1 MQSLNLKKLS
11 PLILILAVFPSFLNA
26 LPIDLRKGWEIKPV
40 RDLEEKSEGWMELAE
55 LPVGKNSKNLE
66 FDTELR
72 TITIK
77 KEVII
82 TENDFAEA
90 EESALSLHIPFIGS
104 YYEIYWNGQL
114 LYKKGVI
121 ANGKIEEFS
130 IRRHLILPFSRTK
143 VKNGKNELRIVLAG
157 YKGYNIDVW
166 DIANDAYIKIDTADK
181 NNEIISERVTLM
193 LMFLYFFMGLY
204 HFLFYYKRPQEE
216 YNLYYGAFSFLLSA
230 YIYTRSNAVFELD
243 LDGLL
248 LKRIE
253 FSVIYY
259 VPAFMVLF
267 LDRLFLGKVSKPG
280 KIYFALLTFISL
292 PTMFGPGAWLNTLL
306 LIWQVSVL
314 YVLIHII
321 TVSVLAYR
329 RKIADIKRLLVGI
342 LVLIVC
348 GVWDV
353 GGAMGFFGF
362 QNLGLMRFGFFFFV
376 IGIAFILANR
386 FLRIHKEVE
395 ELNEDLELKVEE
407 RTEELQ
413 KTLGEV
419 QELKVQQ
426 DGDYFLTSLLI
437 NPLTRNS
444 VGNSIQDYD
453 IQFFSKQ
460 KKTFE
465 FRGRKME
472 IGGDINIVDR
482 LNLRGREFIVFVNGD
497 AMGKSIQGAGGA
509 LVLGVIF
516 HSVVTRTNQ
525 KKDAMSKGPESWLKE
540 CFLELQSVFETFDGS
555 MLISVVM
562 GLVDVRSG
570 FMFFVNSEHPWT
582 VLYRDGKAG
591 FLEDDLELRKIG
603 TMGIVSE
610 FRVKTIQ
617 LQPDDVIFVGSDGR
631 DDILLGRTED
641 GDRIINEDES
651 LFLACIEEGK
661 GELDATANSIFAK
674 GELTDDL
681 SIIRLSYAPDHFLTE
696 NFRSEE
702 TERLNYL
709 LSIAKKSLKEKDYVG
724 ASVNFSLAAEEFPQ
738 DMDSYYLAS
747 YSYKKRKDYQDALNY
762 GERLFLR
769 DPSHIKNLLNLADI
783 HRFIGNYS
791 RSSIL
796 LQRIDEL
803 EPGNATATKIRIA
816 LERAMQG
823 ASRS

>member
-1 MQSLNLKKLS
+1 MKKFLSLSLVL
-11 PLILILAVFPSFLNA
+11 LFFPTLLTA
-26 LPIDLRKGWEIKPV
+26 LPIDLRKGWEVKPV
-40 RDLEEKSEGWMELAE
+40 RDLQEKSEGWIELAE
-55 LPVGKNSKNLE
+55 LPVGKNTKDLE
-66 FDTELR
+66 FDSELR

-82 TENDFAEA
+82 TEKDFSEA

-104 YYEIYWNGQL
+104 YYEIYWNGLL
-114 LYKKGVI
+114 LYKKGEIVD
-121 ANGKIEEFS
+121 GKIESFA
-130 IRRHLILPFSRTK
+130 IRRHLIIPLSRTN
-143 VKNGKNELRIVLAG
+143 VKKGKNELRIILAG
-157 YKGYNIDVW
+157 YKGYTIDVW

-181 NNEIISERVTLM
+181 NNEIVSERVTLM
-193 LMFLYFFMGLY
+193 LMFLYLFMGLY

-216 YNLYYGAFSFLLSA
+216 YNFYYGAFSFLLAA

-243 LDGLL
+243 IDGLL

-253 FSVIYY
+253 FTIIYY
-259 VPAFMVLF
+259 VPAFMMLF
-267 LDRLFLGKVSKPG
+267 LDRLFLGKISKPG
-280 KIYFALLTFISL
+280 KVYFALLTFISL
-292 PTMFGPGAWLNTLL
+292 PTMFGPGAWMNTLL
-306 LIWQVSVL
+306 LTWQLTVL
-314 YVLIHII
+314 YVMFHII
-321 TVSVLAYR
+321 TVSVIAYR
-329 RKIADIKRLLVGI
+329 RKIADIKRLLIGI
-342 LVLIVC
+342 LVLIIC

-376 IGIAFILANR
+376 MGIAFILANR
-386 FLRIHKEVE
+386 FLRIHNEVE

-407 RTEELQ
+407 RTEEL
-413 KTLGEV
+413 KASLDEV
-419 QELKVQQ
+419 QALKVQQ

-453 IQFFSKQ
+453 IQFYSKQ

-525 KKDAMSKGPESWLKE
+525 KKEAMSKGPESWLKE

-631 DDILLGRTED
+631 DDILFGRTED
-641 GDRIINEDES
+641 GERIINEDEN

-661 GELDATANSIFAK
+661 GELEGTADSIASK

-709 LSIAKKSLKEKDYVG
+709 LSIAKNSLKDKDYVG

-738 DMDSYYLAS
+738 DMESYYLAA
-747 YSYKKRKDYQDALNY
+747 YSFKKRKNYQDALNY

-769 DPSHIKNLLNLADI
+769 DPSHLKNLLNLADI

-791 RSSIL
+791 RANTL

-803 EPGNATATKIRIA
+803 EPDNPTAYKIRVA
-816 LERAMQG
+816 LEKAVQG
-823 ASRS
+823 ANRG